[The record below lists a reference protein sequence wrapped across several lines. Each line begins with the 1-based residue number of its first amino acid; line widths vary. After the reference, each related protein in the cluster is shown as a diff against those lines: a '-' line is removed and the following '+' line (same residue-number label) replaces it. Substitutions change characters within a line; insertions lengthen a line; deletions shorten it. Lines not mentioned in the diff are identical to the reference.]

1 LTLFRVSTNF
11 LAVSR
16 AGSEGS
22 SMSSISPGLYL
33 SSTGSYPRVG
43 DAPELQLLQRTIAAL
58 DLGERTTAD
67 VLDAQ
72 NTVTRGAIAD
82 QVKAGLDIVTDGQI
96 RWGDPISYVP
106 SKLENVELQGSVPF
120 FDTERFCRQPL
131 FTGAPARRGSLVVA
145 EYSFARNA
153 LGHLP
158 TPANK
163 AGKLAI
169 KPVLTGPY
177 TLAKF
182 SLSGRSDNGGAGTPA
197 TLEARAI
204 AYGEILAPEIE
215 ALSQCGAEMIQID
228 EPAILRNPGDWAIL
242 EKSLAPL
249 FQARDKAKKTNR
261 RLELALYVY
270 FDDCAPLYEKL
281 LELPVDILGVDF
293 ASSPKLAEMIV
304 SIGSPKP
311 LALGLLDGRSQ
322 QMEQPADVARQV
334 QRMFPR
340 IQGGRAYLGPSCG
353 LEYLTSQAAFAKFA
367 LLPKVLAELNG

>member
-1 LTLFRVSTNF
+1 
-11 LAVSR
+11 
-16 AGSEGS
+16 
-22 SMSSISPGLYL
+22 MSSIAPGLYL

-58 DLGERTTAD
+58 ERGERTSAD
-67 VLDAQ
+67 LLDAQ
-72 NTVTRGAIAD
+72 NSVTRGAIAD
-82 QVKAGLDIVTDGQI
+82 QVKAGLDVVTDGQI
-96 RWGDPISYVP
+96 RWNDPISYLP
-106 SKLENVELQGSVPF
+106 AKLDNIELQGSVPF
-120 FDTERFCRQPL
+120 FDTETLCRQPL
-131 FTGAPARRGSLVVA
+131 FTGAPLRRGNLVVA

-182 SLSGRSDNGGAGTPA
+182 SLSGRTENGGAGTPA

-215 ALSQCGAEMIQID
+215 ALSLCGAEMIQID
-228 EPAILRNPGDWAIL
+228 EPAILRNPGEWAIFERAL
-242 EKSLAPL
+242 QPL
-249 FQARDKAKKTNR
+249 LQARDKAKKTNR
-261 RLELALYVY
+261 KLELALYVY

-281 LELPVDILGVDF
+281 LALPVDIIGVDLV
-293 ASSPKLAEMIV
+293 SSPKLGEMIF

-311 LALGLLDGRSQ
+311 LALGMVDGRNKEL
-322 QMEQPADVARQV
+322 EQTADIARQL
-334 QRMFPR
+334 QRLFPR

-353 LEYLTSQAAFAKFA
+353 LEYLTTETALAKFA
-367 LLPKVLAELNG
+367 LLPKILSELNG

>member
-1 LTLFRVSTNF
+1 
-11 LAVSR
+11 
-16 AGSEGS
+16 
-22 SMSSISPGLYL
+22 MSSIAPGLYL

-58 DLGERTTAD
+58 ERGERTSAD
-67 VLDAQ
+67 LLDAQ
-72 NTVTRGAIAD
+72 NNVTRGAIAD

-96 RWGDPISYVP
+96 RWHDPISYLP
-106 SKLENVELQGSVPF
+106 AKLDNIELQGSVPF
-120 FDTERFCRQPL
+120 FDTETLCRQPL
-131 FTGAPARRGSLVVA
+131 FTGAPLRRGNLVVA

-182 SLSGRSDNGGAGTPA
+182 SLSGRTENGGAGTPA

-215 ALSQCGAEMIQID
+215 ALSLCGAEMIQID
-228 EPAILRNPGDWAIL
+228 EPAILRNPGEWAIFERAL
-242 EKSLAPL
+242 QPL
-249 FQARDKAKKTNR
+249 LQARDKAKKTNR
-261 RLELALYVY
+261 KLELALYVY

-281 LELPVDILGVDF
+281 LALAVDIVGVDLV
-293 ASSPKLAEMIV
+293 SSPKLGEMIF

-311 LALGLLDGRSQ
+311 LALGMVDGRNKQ
-322 QMEQPADVARQV
+322 LEQTADIARQL
-334 QRMFPR
+334 QRLFPR

-353 LEYLTSQAAFAKFA
+353 LEYLTTETALAKFA
-367 LLPKVLAELNG
+367 LLPKILSELNG

>member
-1 LTLFRVSTNF
+1 
-11 LAVSR
+11 
-16 AGSEGS
+16 
-22 SMSSISPGLYL
+22 MSSISPGLYL

-58 DLGERTTAD
+58 DRGERTTAD
-67 VLDAQ
+67 LLDAQ

-96 RWGDPISYVP
+96 RWNDPISYLAG
-106 SKLENVELQGSVPF
+106 KLDNVVLQDSVPF
-120 FDTERFCRQPL
+120 FDTEKLCRQPL
-131 FTGAPARRGSLVVA
+131 FTGAPLRRGNLVVA

-182 SLSGRSDNGGAGTPA
+182 SLSGRSENGGAGTPA
-197 TLEARAI
+197 TLEARAM

-228 EPAILRNPGDWAIL
+228 EPAILRNPGDWSIFERA
-242 EKSLAPL
+242 LAAAA
-249 FQARDKAKKTNR
+249 ARARQSEEDQSQTGARAVCIFR
-261 RLELALYVY
+261 RLRAFVRKTSGI
-270 FDDCAPLYEKL
+270 A
-281 LELPVDILGVDF
+281 
-293 ASSPKLAEMIV
+293 
-304 SIGSPKP
+304 
-311 LALGLLDGRSQ
+311 
-322 QMEQPADVARQV
+322 
-334 QRMFPR
+334 
-340 IQGGRAYLGPSCG
+340 GGYRWR
-353 LEYLTSQAAFAKFA
+353 
-367 LLPKVLAELNG
+367 

>member
-1 LTLFRVSTNF
+1 M
-11 LAVSR
+11 
-16 AGSEGS
+16 GS
-22 SMSSISPGLYL
+22 IAPGLYL

-43 DAPELQLLQRTIAAL
+43 DSPDLQLLQRTVAAL
-58 DLGERTTAD
+58 DRGERTTAD
-67 VLDAQ
+67 LLDAQ

-96 RWGDPISYVP
+96 RWNDPISYVP
-106 SKLENVELQGSVPF
+106 AKLDNIELQGSVPF
-120 FDTERFCRQPL
+120 FDTEKSCRQPL
-131 FTGAPARRGSLVVA
+131 FTGAPLRRGNLVVA

-182 SLSGRSDNGGAGTPA
+182 SLSCRTENGGAGAPA

-228 EPAILRNPGDWAIL
+228 EPAILQNPGEWAIFERAL
-242 EKSLAPL
+242 QPL
-249 FQARDKAKKTNR
+249 LQARDKAKKTNR
-261 RLELALYVY
+261 KLELALYVY
-270 FDDCAPLYEKL
+270 FDDCAPLYEKFL
-281 LELPVDILGVDF
+281 RLPVDILGVDF
-293 ASSPKLAEMIV
+293 VSSPNLGDTIF

-311 LALGLLDGRSQ
+311 LALGLVDGRNKQ
-322 QMEQPADVARQV
+322 LEPTADLARLV
-334 QRMFPR
+334 QRLFPR
-340 IQGGRAYLGPSCG
+340 IEGGRAYLGPSCG
-353 LEYLTSQAAFAKFA
+353 LEYLTSATALAKFA
-367 LLPKVLAELNG
+367 LLPKILAELNG

>member
-1 LTLFRVSTNF
+1 
-11 LAVSR
+11 
-16 AGSEGS
+16 
-22 SMSSISPGLYL
+22 MSSISPGLYL

-58 DLGERTTAD
+58 DRGERTTAD
-67 VLDAQ
+67 LLDAQ

-82 QVKAGLDIVTDGQI
+82 QVKAGLDVVTDGQI
-96 RWGDPISYVP
+96 RWNDPISYLAG
-106 SKLENVELQGSVPF
+106 KLDNVVLQDSVPF
-120 FDTERFCRQPL
+120 FDTEKLCRQPL
-131 FTGAPARRGSLVVA
+131 FTGAPLRRGNLVVA

-182 SLSGRSDNGGAGTPA
+182 SLSGRSENGGAGTPA
-197 TLEARAI
+197 TLEARAM

-228 EPAILRNPGDWAIL
+228 EPAILRNPGDWSIFERA
-242 EKSLAPL
+242 LAPL
-249 FQARDKAKKTNR
+249 LHARDKAKKTNR
-261 RLELALYVY
+261 KLELALYVY

-281 LELPVDILGVDF
+281 LELPVDIVGVDLI
-293 ASSPKLAEMIV
+293 SSPKLSDMIV
-304 SIGSPKP
+304 AIGSPKP
-311 LALGLLDGRSQ
+311 LALGVLDGRNKH
-322 QMEQPADVARQV
+322 MEQAADVARKVQV
-334 QRMFPR
+334 LFPR

-353 LEYLTSQAAFAKFA
+353 LEYLTSEIAVAKFA
-367 LLPKVLAELNG
+367 LLPKVLAQLNG

>member
-1 LTLFRVSTNF
+1 
-11 LAVSR
+11 
-16 AGSEGS
+16 
-22 SMSSISPGLYL
+22 MSSIAPGLYL

-58 DLGERTTAD
+58 ERGERTSAD
-67 VLDAQ
+67 LLDAQ
-72 NTVTRGAIAD
+72 NNVTRGAIAD

-96 RWGDPISYVP
+96 RWHDPISYLP
-106 SKLENVELQGSVPF
+106 AKLDNIELQGSVPF
-120 FDTERFCRQPL
+120 FDTETLCRQPL
-131 FTGAPARRGSLVVA
+131 FTGAPLRRGNLVVA

-182 SLSGRSDNGGAGTPA
+182 SLSGRTENGGAGTPA

-215 ALSQCGAEMIQID
+215 ALSLCGAEMIQID
-228 EPAILRNPGDWAIL
+228 EPAILRNPGEWAIFERAL
-242 EKSLAPL
+242 QPL
-249 FQARDKAKKTNR
+249 LQARDKAKKTNR
-261 RLELALYVY
+261 KLELALYVY

-281 LELPVDILGVDF
+281 LALPVDIIGVDLV
-293 ASSPKLAEMIV
+293 SSPKLGEMIF

-311 LALGLLDGRSQ
+311 LALGMVDGRNKEL
-322 QMEQPADVARQV
+322 EQTADIARQL
-334 QRMFPR
+334 QRLFPR

-353 LEYLTSQAAFAKFA
+353 LEYLTTETALAKFA
-367 LLPKVLAELNG
+367 LLPKILSELNG

>member
-1 LTLFRVSTNF
+1 
-11 LAVSR
+11 
-16 AGSEGS
+16 
-22 SMSSISPGLYL
+22 MSSTAPGLYL

-58 DLGERTTAD
+58 ERGESTSADL
-67 VLDAQ
+67 LDAQ

-96 RWGDPISYVP
+96 RWNDPISYLP
-106 SKLENVELQGSVPF
+106 AKLDNIELQGSVPF
-120 FDTERFCRQPL
+120 FDTETLCRQPL
-131 FTGAPARRGSLVVA
+131 FTGAPLRRGNLVVA

-182 SLSGRSDNGGAGTPA
+182 SLSGRTENGGAGTPA

-215 ALSQCGAEMIQID
+215 ALSLCGAEMIQID
-228 EPAILRNPGDWAIL
+228 EPAILRNPGDWAIFERAL
-242 EKSLAPL
+242 QPL
-249 FQARDKAKKTNR
+249 LQARDKAKKTNR
-261 RLELALYVY
+261 KLELALYVY

-281 LELPVDILGVDF
+281 LALPVDIVGVDLV
-293 ASSPKLAEMIV
+293 SSPKLGEMIF

-311 LALGLLDGRSQ
+311 LALGMVDGRNKEL
-322 QMEQPADVARQV
+322 EQTADIARQL
-334 QRMFPR
+334 QRLFPR
-340 IQGGRAYLGPSCG
+340 IEGGRAYLGPSCG
-353 LEYLTSQAAFAKFA
+353 LEYLTTEAALAKFA
-367 LLPKVLAELNG
+367 LLPKILSELNG

>member
-1 LTLFRVSTNF
+1 
-11 LAVSR
+11 
-16 AGSEGS
+16 
-22 SMSSISPGLYL
+22 MSSIAPGLYL

-58 DLGERTTAD
+58 ERGERTSAD
-67 VLDAQ
+67 LLDAQ

-96 RWGDPISYVP
+96 RWNDPISYLP
-106 SKLENVELQGSVPF
+106 AKLDNIELQGSVPF
-120 FDTERFCRQPL
+120 FDTETLCRQPL
-131 FTGAPARRGSLVVA
+131 FTGAPLRRGNLVVA

-182 SLSGRSDNGGAGTPA
+182 SLSGRTENGGAGTPA

-215 ALSQCGAEMIQID
+215 ALSLCGAEMIQID
-228 EPAILRNPGDWAIL
+228 EPAILRNPGEWAIFERAL
-242 EKSLAPL
+242 QPL
-249 FQARDKAKKTNR
+249 LQARDKAKQTNR
-261 RLELALYVY
+261 KLELALYVY

-281 LELPVDILGVDF
+281 LALPVDIVGVDLV
-293 ASSPKLAEMIV
+293 SSPKLGEMIF

-311 LALGLLDGRSQ
+311 LALGMVDGRNKEL
-322 QMEQPADVARQV
+322 EQTADIARQL
-334 QRMFPR
+334 QRLFPR

-353 LEYLTSQAAFAKFA
+353 LEYLTIETALAKFA
-367 LLPKVLAELNG
+367 LLPKVLSELNG

>member
-1 LTLFRVSTNF
+1 
-11 LAVSR
+11 
-16 AGSEGS
+16 
-22 SMSSISPGLYL
+22 MSGIAPGLYL
-33 SSTGSYPRVG
+33 ASTGSYPRVG
-43 DAPELQLLQRTIAAL
+43 DSPDLQLLQRTIAAL
-58 DLGERTTAD
+58 DRGERTTAD
-67 VLDAQ
+67 LLDAQ

-96 RWGDPISYVP
+96 RWNDPISYLAA
-106 SKLENVELQGSVPF
+106 KLDNIELQGSIPF

-131 FTGAPARRGSLVVA
+131 FTGAPLRRGNLVVA

-182 SLSGRSDNGGAGTPA
+182 SLSGRTENGSAGTPA

-228 EPAILRNPGDWAIL
+228 EPAILRSPGEWAIFERAL
-242 EKSLAPL
+242 QPL
-249 FQARDKAKKTNR
+249 LQARDKAQKTNR

-281 LELPVDILGVDF
+281 LALPIDILGVDF
-293 ASSPKLAEMIV
+293 VSSPKLGDTIMA
-304 SIGSPKP
+304 IGSSKP
-311 LALGLLDGRSQ
+311 LALGLLDGRNE
-322 QMEQPADVARQV
+322 QMEQTADLARLV
-334 QRMFPR
+334 QRLFPR
-340 IQGGRAYLGPSCG
+340 IEGGRVYLGTSCG
-353 LEYLTSQAAFAKFA
+353 LEYLTSATALAKFA
-367 LLPKVLAELNG
+367 LLPKILAELNG

>member
-1 LTLFRVSTNF
+1 
-11 LAVSR
+11 
-16 AGSEGS
+16 
-22 SMSSISPGLYL
+22 MSSISPGLYL

-43 DAPELQLLQRTIAAL
+43 DAPDLQLLQRTIAAL
-58 DLGERTTAD
+58 DRGERTTAD
-67 VLDAQ
+67 LLDAQ
-72 NTVTRGAIAD
+72 NSVTRGAIAD

-96 RWGDPISYVP
+96 RWNDPISYLP
-106 SKLENVELQGSVPF
+106 AKLDNIKLQGTVLF
-120 FDTERFCRQPL
+120 FDTEKLCRQPL
-131 FTGAPARRGSLVVA
+131 FTGAPLRRGNLVVA

-182 SLSGRSDNGGAGTPA
+182 SLSGSTENGGSGTPA

-228 EPAILRNPGDWAIL
+228 EPAILRNPGDWSIFTRAL
-242 EKSLAPL
+242 EPL
-249 FQARDKAKKTNR
+249 LQARDKAKKTNR

-281 LELPVDILGVDF
+281 LELPVDIIGFDF
-293 ASSPKLAEMIV
+293 VSSPKLGEMIA
-304 SIGSPKP
+304 SSGSPKP
-311 LALGLLDGRSQ
+311 LALGLLDGRNQ
-322 QMEQPADVARQV
+322 QMENTADIARQV
-334 QRMFPR
+334 QRLFPR

-353 LEYLTSQAAFAKFA
+353 LEYLSSEAALAKFS
-367 LLPKVLAELNG
+367 LLPKILAELNG